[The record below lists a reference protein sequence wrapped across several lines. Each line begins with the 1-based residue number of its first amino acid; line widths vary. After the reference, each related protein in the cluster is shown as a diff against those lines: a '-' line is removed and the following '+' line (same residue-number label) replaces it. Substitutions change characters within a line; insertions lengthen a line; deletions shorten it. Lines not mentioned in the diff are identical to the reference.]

1 MTSCSPLDVVLIV
14 PDTPTLTPSDE
25 STPVFV
31 GNSGGVALSSG
42 EVTCCA
48 EGVVLT
54 VGVRYDA
61 QWLHDS
67 TVNYGAQV
75 N

>member
-1 MTSCSPLDVVLIV
+1 MPSCTPLTVIQVGAEDVVTSAA
-14 PDTPTLTPSDE
+14 DETSPTFTGDN
-25 STPVFV
+25 
-31 GNSGGVALSSG
+31 GAIALSGG

-48 EGVVLT
+48 EAVLT
-54 VGVRYDA
+54 VGVKYNA
-61 QWLHDS
+61 QWLHDG